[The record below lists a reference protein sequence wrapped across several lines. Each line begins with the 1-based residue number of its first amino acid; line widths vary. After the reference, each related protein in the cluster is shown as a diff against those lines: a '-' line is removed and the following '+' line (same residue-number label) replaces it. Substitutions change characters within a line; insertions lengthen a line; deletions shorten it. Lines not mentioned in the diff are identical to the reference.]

1 MKSAMNSCFS
11 LLHVITALSL
21 LSTVGSAQT
30 VSARAQIINLT
41 LDSRSV
47 SVVHLRK
54 GYVTSVRLPEEVSS
68 VVLGDPGAFK
78 AEHSEAEPRLVF
90 FKPTT
95 SKPEETNALI
105 TTRTGHEVSL
115 SLVSDSRNSE
125 PVDYVLAY
133 EPPRSLIVAAETPSF
148 VIAETKHIDLQKA
161 AEAPATQTL
170 ENKTQRML
178 QEQRAEV
185 PHWRGK
191 DLKLAVGKSVYT
203 QSEMTVS
210 FSVNNSSSLAMELL
224 PPQVQLAHR
233 TKKKSDAIKAEQVP
247 VRFFQLT
254 TSNLPPGARADGVV
268 VFERPSFKE
277 SQERLLLQIANAE
290 QVDRPVLAEIA
301 FVPQAKG
308 QPR

>member
-11 LLHVITALSL
+11 LLHVITTLSL

-30 VSARAQIINLT
+30 ASARAQIVNLT

-95 SKPEETNALI
+95 SKPGETNALI

-115 SLVSDSRNSE
+115 SLVSDSRTTE

-133 EPPRSLIVAAETPSF
+133 EPPRSLIVAAEISSF
-148 VIAETKHIDLQKA
+148 VIAETKHVEQQTPQ
-161 AEAPATQTL
+161 ETPASQTL
-170 ENKTQRML
+170 ESKTQRML
-178 QEQRAEV
+178 QEQRAQI
-185 PHWRGK
+185 PRWRGK
-191 DLKLAVGKSVYT
+191 DLKLAVGKSIYT

-210 FSVNNSSSLAMELL
+210 FSVSNSSSLAMELL
-224 PPQVQLAHR
+224 PPQVQLAHQ

-254 TSNLPPGARADGVV
+254 TTNLPPGARADGVV

-301 FVPQAKG
+301 FVPHTKG

>member
-21 LSTVGSAQT
+21 LSTVGPAQT
-30 VSARAQIINLT
+30 ASARAQIINLT

-95 SKPEETNALI
+95 SKSGETNALI

-115 SLVSDSRNSE
+115 SLVSDSRNTE

-133 EPPRSLIVAAETPSF
+133 EPPRSLIVAAEISSF
-148 VIAETKHIDLQKA
+148 VIAETKHVGQDVA
-161 AEAPATQTL
+161 AETPASQTL

-178 QEQRAEV
+178 QEQRAQV
-185 PHWRGK
+185 PRWRGK

-210 FSVNNSSSLAMELL
+210 FSVSNSSSLAMELL
-224 PPQVQLAHR
+224 PPQVQLAHQ
-233 TKKKSDAIKAEQVP
+233 TKKKGDATKAEQVP

-254 TSNLPPGARADGVV
+254 TTNLLPGARADGVV

-277 SQERLLLQIANAE
+277 SQEHLLLQIANAE

-301 FVPQAKG
+301 FVPQTKG
-308 QPR
+308 QAR

>member
-1 MKSAMNSCFS
+1 MKWAMNSCFC
-11 LLHVITALSL
+11 LLHVIATLSL
-21 LSTVGSAQT
+21 VSTCVSAQT
-30 VSARAQIINLT
+30 APAKAQIINLT
-41 LDSRSV
+41 LNSRAV
-47 SVVHLRK
+47 SIVHLRK

-95 SKPEETNALI
+95 SKSGETNALI

-115 SLVSDSRNSE
+115 SLVSDSRISE

-133 EPPRSLIVAAETPSF
+133 EPSRSLIIGADASSF
-148 VIAETKHIDLQKA
+148 VIAETKPVEQQRA
-161 AEAPATQTL
+161 SEVPANQAPENNALRLLREQRTQTP
-170 ENKTQRML
+170 R
-178 QEQRAEV
+178 
-185 PHWRGK
+185 WRGK
-191 DLKLAVGKSVYT
+191 DLKLAVGKSIYL

-210 FSVNNSSSLAMELL
+210 FSVTNSSTQSMQLL
-224 PPQVQLAHR
+224 PPQVQLAHPK
-233 TKKKSDAIKAEQVP
+233 KKKSDTIKAEQVP

-254 TSNLPPGARADGVV
+254 TANLPPGARADGVV

-290 QVDRPVLAEIA
+290 QVDRPTLAEID
-301 FVPQAKG
+301 FVPQTKG
-308 QPR
+308 EPR